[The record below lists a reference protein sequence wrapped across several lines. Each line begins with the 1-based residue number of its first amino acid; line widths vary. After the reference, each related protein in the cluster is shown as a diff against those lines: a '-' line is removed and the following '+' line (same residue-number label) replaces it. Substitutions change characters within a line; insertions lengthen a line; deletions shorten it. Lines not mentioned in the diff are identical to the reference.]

1 MTPLAAFALAG
12 CFAVQVGSDHI
23 SAGDLAAAFPAWGGI
38 APTTTLALAPAPGV
52 QRILHVPEL
61 RAMAARWNVTPAPD
75 KDVCFIRP
83 ATAVDPARL
92 LAAMQKQLPGAKIEI
107 LEFSRQPAPDG
118 DLEFPIAG
126 LRQAPGGGYWNGYV
140 TYAGNRRFVLWAKVK
155 VLATAPRVI
164 AVESLQPGR
173 AVDAAQLRLEMRD
186 EFPGAGRFTASIDQA
201 AGRIPRRAI
210 AAGTPLRMEW
220 LEAPK
225 EVMRGDTV
233 KVEVV
238 MGGARLELEA
248 QAEASG
254 AIGDTIRVLNP
265 VSKRRF
271 PARVDGKGKVSVTK
285 GIL

>member
-1 MTPLAAFALAG
+1 MITLAAFALAG
-12 CFAVQVGSDHI
+12 CLAVQAGSDHI
-23 SAGDLAAAFPAWGGI
+23 LAGDLAAAFPAWGGI
-38 APTTTLALAPAPGV
+38 APTTSLALAPAPGV
-52 QRILHVPEL
+52 QRVLHLVEL
-61 RAMAARWNVTPAPD
+61 RVMAARWNVTPPPDKEICFTRPVTAPD
-75 KDVCFIRP
+75 PV
-83 ATAVDPARL
+83 RL
-92 LAAMQKQLPGAKIEI
+92 LAAMQKQLPGARIEV
-107 LEFSRQPAPDG
+107 LDFSRQPVPEG
-118 DLEFPIAG
+118 ELEFPIGG

-164 AVESLQPGR
+164 AVESLQPGH

-186 EFPGAGRFTASIDQA
+186 EFPGAGSFAASIEQA
-201 AGRIPRRAI
+201 AGRVPRRAI
-210 AAGTPLRMEW
+210 AAGTPLRVEW

-233 KVEVV
+233 RVEVV
-238 MGGARLELEA
+238 MGGARLEFEA

-254 AIGDTIRVLNP
+254 AIGDTIAVLNP
-265 VSKRRF
+265 VSKKRF